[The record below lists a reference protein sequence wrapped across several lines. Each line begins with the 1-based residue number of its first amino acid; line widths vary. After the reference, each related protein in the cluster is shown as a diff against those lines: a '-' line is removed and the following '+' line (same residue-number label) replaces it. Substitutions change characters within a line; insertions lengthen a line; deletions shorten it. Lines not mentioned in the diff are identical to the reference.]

1 MGKKTGTFYAV
12 SVGPGDPELLTRQA
26 VRTLERSAV
35 IAAPQT
41 ASGHMLA
48 LDIARAVVDL
58 RGKKILPLA
67 FSMST
72 DAGTREACWRAAA
85 DAVEAALDAG
95 DDVALVNLGDV
106 SLYATAYYILDLIR
120 ADGYVAV
127 MLPGVTSICAVAA
140 RLGRSL
146 TRMEEPVH
154 ILPGSADL
162 ADALRLPGTKVL
174 MKSGRAIHEAVDAI
188 AQAGLLDRAALV
200 ADCGLPTEQVCEDLR
215 QLPEQL
221 SYFATILVR

>member
-12 SVGPGDPELLTRQA
+12 SVGPGDPELLTLQA
-26 VRTLERSAV
+26 VRTLERCAV

-48 LDIARAVVDL
+48 LDIARAAVDL

-67 FSMST
+67 FSRST

-174 MKSGRAIHEAVDAI
+174 MKSGRAIREAVDAI

-215 QLPEQL
+215 QLPAQL

>member
-12 SVGPGDPELLTRQA
+12 SVGPGDPELLTMQA
-26 VRTLERSAV
+26 VRTLERCAV

-48 LDIARAVVDL
+48 LDIARAAVDL

-72 DAGTREACWRAAA
+72 DAGTRGACWRAAA

-154 ILPGSADL
+154 ILPGSDDL

-174 MKSGRAIHEAVDAI
+174 MKSGRAIREAVDAI

>member
-12 SVGPGDPELLTRQA
+12 SVGPGDPELLTLQA
-26 VRTLERSAV
+26 VRTLERCAV

-48 LDIARAVVDL
+48 LDIARAAVDL

-72 DAGTREACWRAAA
+72 DAGTREACWRA
-85 DAVEAALDAG
+85 AALDAG

-174 MKSGRAIHEAVDAI
+174 MKSGRAIREAVDAI

>member
-1 MGKKTGTFYAV
+1 
-12 SVGPGDPELLTRQA
+12 
-26 VRTLERSAV
+26 
-35 IAAPQT
+35 
-41 ASGHMLA
+41 
-48 LDIARAVVDL
+48 
-58 RGKKILPLA
+58 
-67 FSMST
+67 MST

-174 MKSGRAIHEAVDAI
+174 MKSGRAIREAVDAI

>member
-12 SVGPGDPELLTRQA
+12 SVGPGDPELLTLQA
-26 VRTLERSAV
+26 VRTLERCAV

-48 LDIARAVVDL
+48 LDIARAAVDL

-127 MLPGVTSICAVAA
+127 MLPGVTSICAV
-140 RLGRSL
+140 
-146 TRMEEPVH
+146 H
-154 ILPGSADL
+154 ILPASADV

-174 MKSGRAIHEAVDAI
+174 MKSGRAIREAVDAI

>member
-12 SVGPGDPELLTRQA
+12 SVGPGDPELLTLQA
-26 VRTLERSAV
+26 VRTLERCAV

-48 LDIARAVVDL
+48 LDIARAAVDL

-162 ADALRLPGTKVL
+162 ADALCLPGTKVL

>member
-12 SVGPGDPELLTRQA
+12 SVGPGDPELLTMQA
-26 VRTLERSAV
+26 VRTLERCAV

-48 LDIARAVVDL
+48 LDIARAAVDL

-72 DAGTREACWRAAA
+72 D
-85 DAVEAALDAG
+85 G

-154 ILPGSADL
+154 VLPGSADL

>member
-12 SVGPGDPELLTRQA
+12 SVGPGDPELLTMQA
-26 VRTLERSAV
+26 VRTLERCAV

-48 LDIARAVVDL
+48 LDIARAAVDL

-72 DAGTREACWRAAA
+72 DAGMREACWRAAA

-174 MKSGRAIHEAVDAI
+174 MKSGRAIREAVDAI

>member
-12 SVGPGDPELLTRQA
+12 SVGPGDPELLTLQA
-26 VRTLERSAV
+26 VRTLERCAV

-48 LDIARAVVDL
+48 LDIARAAVDL

-72 DAGTREACWRAAA
+72 DAGTRETCWRAAA

-95 DDVALVNLGDV
+95 DDVALVNLGAV

-174 MKSGRAIHEAVDAI
+174 MKSGRAIREAVDAI

>member
-12 SVGPGDPELLTRQA
+12 SVGPGDPELLTLQA
-26 VRTLERSAV
+26 VRTLERCAV

-48 LDIARAVVDL
+48 LDIARAAVDL

-120 ADGYVAV
+120 A
-127 MLPGVTSICAVAA
+127 

-174 MKSGRAIHEAVDAI
+174 MKSGRAIREAVDAI

>member
-12 SVGPGDPELLTRQA
+12 SVGPGDPELLTLQA

-95 DDVALVNLGDV
+95 DDV

-174 MKSGRAIHEAVDAI
+174 MKSGRAIREAVDAI